1 MKEKMSGGDVLKLAA
16 TGVVC
21 FLVGV
26 VVYSSIDE
34 YNKTMEENNTIKD
47 ILRKSMVATTTNTLN
62 KITSKVDPVPT
73 VNITKG
79 DIETDNIGTYKTF
92 TDLDSGVEFKLYGVN
107 IEDSEDKNPN
117 TN

>member
-47 ILRKSMVATTTNTLN
+47 ILRKSMVATTNNLS

-73 VNITKG
+73 ANITKG
-79 DIETDNIGTYKTF
+79 DIKTDNIGTYKTF

-107 IEDSEDKNPN
+107 IEEDSEY
-117 TN
+117 